1 MTWKILYNFNERK
14 IIMKNCNI
22 IKDLLPSYIE
32 KLTSIET
39 STFIEKHLEECN
51 ECKNIFNNMNQDD
64 KDNIEYDEDILNSKD
79 VKFFKNMNKRILR
92 RAEFLGTSIGI
103 LLLIIIYISI
113 VIYRFTIIE
122 NLLKKQEDF
131 TQATNIFLEVNDNY
145 IGENLQFIENLKTKY
160 WYKDNIIKI
169 QQTSSKYGLYNS
181 FTRYIDLEKKLIYV
195 FNHTDKTVEIINRK
209 DILENNE
216 IFEIINKNTKALN
229 NKIKLSMDIHV
240 PIYSKN
246 DYSIITDWNVG
257 SYIYDSKTGL
267 LNMSYYYEYTGDD
280 NNSYNHHFQTYTYS
294 NNSVSDDDIIIP
306 NVDEYTII
314 QKE

>member
-51 ECKNIFNNMNQDD
+51 ECKNIFNNMNQED

-92 RAEFLGTSIGI
+92 RAVFLGTSIGI

-131 TQATNIFLEVNDNY
+131 KQVTNIFLEVNDNY

-169 QQTSSKYGLYNS
+169 LIKFFLLYQY
-181 FTRYIDLEKKLIYV
+181 F
-195 FNHTDKTVEIINRK
+195 F
-209 DILENNE
+209 
-216 IFEIINKNTKALN
+216 
-229 NKIKLSMDIHV
+229 
-240 PIYSKN
+240 
-246 DYSIITDWNVG
+246 
-257 SYIYDSKTGL
+257 
-267 LNMSYYYEYTGDD
+267 
-280 NNSYNHHFQTYTYS
+280 
-294 NNSVSDDDIIIP
+294 
-306 NVDEYTII
+306 
-314 QKE
+314 

>member
-1 MTWKILYNFNERK
+1 
-14 IIMKNCNI
+14 
-22 IKDLLPSYIE
+22 
-32 KLTSIET
+32 
-39 STFIEKHLEECN
+39 
-51 ECKNIFNNMNQDD
+51 
-64 KDNIEYDEDILNSKD
+64 
-79 VKFFKNMNKRILR
+79 MNKRILR